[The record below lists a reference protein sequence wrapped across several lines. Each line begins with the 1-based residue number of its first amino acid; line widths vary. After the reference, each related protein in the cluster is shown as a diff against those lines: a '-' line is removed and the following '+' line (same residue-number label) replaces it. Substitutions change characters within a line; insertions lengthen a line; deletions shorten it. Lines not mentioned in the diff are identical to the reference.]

1 MLSIAKAT
9 STIKIKGL
17 KKAIGTYNRINAG
30 GCCSPWYGYLMF
42 NKSTGELWTDE
53 FYSIGHN
60 MWNEYHSADIINL
73 GKEMTFRGIEIA
85 MQNVKEFIKEFYN

>member
-1 MLSIAKAT
+1 MLAT
-9 STIKIKGL
+9 AINTIKIKGL

-30 GCCSPWYGYLMF
+30 GCYSPLYGYLMF
-42 NKSTGELWTDE
+42 DKSTGELWTDE

-60 MWNEYHSADIINL
+60 SWNEYPSTDVINL
-73 GKEMTFRGIEIA
+73 GKEMTFRGIEIT